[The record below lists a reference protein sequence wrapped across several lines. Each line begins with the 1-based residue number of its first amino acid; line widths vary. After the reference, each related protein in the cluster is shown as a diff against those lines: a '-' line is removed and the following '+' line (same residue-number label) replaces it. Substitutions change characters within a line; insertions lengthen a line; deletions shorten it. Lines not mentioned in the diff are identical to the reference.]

1 MLKRTICRLLDV
13 THFLDVIIGGHAFDL
28 FIEAI
33 WKSTG
38 NLENTWLFSGKPILQ
53 ESKLKLTLLNDGLI
67 LTIYRH
73 TQIMDYVSIN
83 ISSRLLWPSFDF
95 RVWPSLTYHTT
106 ARICTCNIRWIY
118 RSFNYENVGTS

>member
-1 MLKRTICRLLDV
+1 M

-28 FIEAI
+28 FIGAI
-33 WKSTG
+33 WRSVR
-38 NLENTWLFSGKPILQ
+38 NLENTWLFAGKPILQ

-83 ISSRLLWPSFDF
+83 ISSRLL
-95 RVWPSLTYHTT
+95 
-106 ARICTCNIRWIY
+106 
-118 RSFNYENVGTS
+118 